1 MIITDDQL
9 KVLVLKNKLV
19 DEKGLIKILEYAKN
33 SGASLD
39 DALRENNLVSD
50 ENLGLLIAD
59 FLKLPFI
66 ILTKTSIPPEVFRII
81 PERIA
86 RKYKVIAF
94 TRAKEGIKV
103 AMSDPRNTELLQLIS
118 KKTGE
123 RIFIYYATE
132 RDINNT
138 LRIYRKDLQ
147 KTFNEL
153 LQKVDQSKSSEEAPI
168 AKIVDLLINYAYQD
182 KASDIHIEP
191 EEKNS
196 LFRFRIDG
204 VLHDVLSLP
213 KNLHDRIISRIK
225 VLSRL
230 RTDEHLAA
238 QDGKMRIK
246 LDEET
251 LDIRVSIIPIA
262 DGEKVVL
269 RLLSSQSR
277 QFSLIDLGM
286 RQEDLEKVTKAFNKS
301 YGMVLSTGPTGSGK
315 STTIYAILKIIN
327 TRDKNITTIEDPVEY
342 KIKGI
347 NQIQAN
353 TKTNLTFAAGLRSVL
368 RQDPNVIF
376 VGEIRDV
383 ETAGIAVN
391 AALTG
396 HLVLSTLHTNDAA
409 TALPR
414 LTDMKVEPFLVA
426 STVNIIVA
434 QRLIRKIC
442 DMCRTSIDVTQSDLL
457 KNIPA
462 DMIKKHFG
470 LKKDIIIYKGSGCK
484 VCHFTGYA
492 GRVGLF
498 EVLEVNNKIR
508 KLITEKANSDIISK
522 QAGED
527 GMSTMLDDGLVKVIK
542 GVTSIEEVLRVTKV
556 EILTE

>member
-39 DALRENNLVSD
+39 DAVRENNLVSD

-66 ILTKTSIPPEVFRII
+66 MLTKTSIPPEVFRII

-353 TKTNLTFAAGLRSVL
+353 PKTNLTFAAGLRSIL
-368 RQDPNVIF
+368 RQDPNVIK
-376 VGEIRDV
+376 
-383 ETAGIAVN
+383 
-391 AALTG
+391 
-396 HLVLSTLHTNDAA
+396 S
-409 TALPR
+409 
-414 LTDMKVEPFLVA
+414 
-426 STVNIIVA
+426 
-434 QRLIRKIC
+434 
-442 DMCRTSIDVTQSDLL
+442 
-457 KNIPA
+457 
-462 DMIKKHFG
+462 FG
-470 LKKDIIIYKGSGCK
+470 Y
-484 VCHFTGYA
+484 F
-492 GRVGLF
+492 F
-498 EVLEVNNKIR
+498 
-508 KLITEKANSDIISK
+508 
-522 QAGED
+522 
-527 GMSTMLDDGLVKVIK
+527 
-542 GVTSIEEVLRVTKV
+542 
-556 EILTE
+556 

>member
-1 MIITDDQL
+1 MIITDEQL
-9 KVLVLKNKLV
+9 KALVIKNKLV
-19 DEKGLIKILEYAKN
+19 DQKGIEKILDYAKN
-33 SGASLD
+33 SGVSLV

-86 RKYKVIAF
+86 RKYKMIAF
-94 TRAKEGIKV
+94 ARTKEGVKV
-103 AMSDPRNTELLQLIS
+103 AMADPRNTELLQLLS

-123 RIFIYYATE
+123 RTFIYYATE
-132 RDINNT
+132 IDINNT
-138 LRIYRKDLQ
+138 LRIYRKELQ
-147 KTFNEL
+147 KTFDDLTVKIGGKTN
-153 LQKVDQSKSSEEAPI
+153 EEAPI
-168 AKIVDLLINYAYQD
+168 TRIVDQLINYAYQD
-182 KASDIHIEP
+182 KSSDIHIEP
-191 EEKNS
+191 QEKSS

-204 VLHDVLSLP
+204 ILHDMLNLP
-213 KNLHDRIISRIK
+213 KDLHDRVVSRIK

-230 RTDEHLAA
+230 RTDEHLTS

-246 LDEET
+246 LEEET
-251 LDIRVSIIPIA
+251 LDIRVSIVPIA

-286 RQEDLEKVTKAFNKS
+286 RQEDLDKVTKAFNKS

-353 TKTNLTFAAGLRSVL
+353 PKTNLTFATGLRSVL

-426 STVNIIVA
+426 STVNIIIA

-442 DMCRTSIDVTQSDLL
+442 DMCRTSVDISQSDLL
-457 KNIPA
+457 KNIPPE
-462 DMIKKHFG
+462 MIKKHFG
-470 LKKDIIIYKGSGCK
+470 IKKDLIIYKGAGCK
-484 VCHFTGYA
+484 VCHFTGYS

-498 EVLEVNNKIR
+498 EVLEVTNKVR
-508 KLITEKANSDIISK
+508 KLITEKANSDIIAK
-522 QAGED
+522 QAVEE
-527 GMSTMLDDGLVKVIK
+527 GMNTMLDDGLVKVIK
-542 GVTSIEEVLRVTKV
+542 GITSLEEVLRVTK
-556 EILTE
+556 TET